1 MTELSKKLSMKKTFF
16 VTQLESFFNTI
27 SSEFQEKLNSL
38 EVENKLLKEQNEKLS
53 YDVKNLVE
61 IKHKLLNDIEEKN
74 KEIEHLDF
82 ELKKLNETTND
93 ERNIELIRENNRLK
107 KESNSLIEEIENLKS
122 KINNLQTFLQKG
134 ANAYNDTLLNQKKE
148 EVIKEITKNI
158 SK

>member
-27 SSEFQEKLNSL
+27 TSEFQEKINSL
-38 EVENKLLKEQNEKLS
+38 ELENKLLKEENEKLS

-61 IKHKLLNDIEEKN
+61 IKNRLL
-74 KEIEHLDF
+74 KEIED
-82 ELKKLNETTND
+82 EKKEKRSLKDEVISLKTISND
-93 ERNIELIRENNRLK
+93 ERNIELLRENNKLK
-107 KESNSLIEEIENLKS
+107 KETTSLIEEIDELKK

-134 ANAYNDTLLNQKKE
+134 AGAYSQSILEKKKE

-158 SK
+158 TK

>member
-61 IKHKLLNDIEEKN
+61 IKNKLLNDIEEKN

-93 ERNIELIRENNRLK
+93 DRNIELIRENNRLK
-107 KESNSLIEEIENLKS
+107 KESNSLMEEVETLKS

-158 SK
+158 AK